1 MTFKHLSAFCFSLL
15 FTTSLFATSSVVA
28 DCTESSQW
36 GAQDTLGSA
45 NLVTPQRT
53 LEAAKLIKQGKSMPL
68 GIAIGPDT
76 PAFPPRSLNLQIV
89 QPNQQGGQKLSSF
102 GYEANYNDDLLQT
115 WLGIGSQLDGLGHMG
130 ENGKYYNCL
139 DEKEISV
146 ITGLTKLGT
155 HAVPPLVGR
164 AVILDM
170 AAHAGVKVMAAG
182 QHFGSVEIKAAAK
195 AQGLKMGE
203 GDIILFH
210 TGWTTAKLESDPTTW
225 GSSEPGLSNE
235 GAEYI
240 ASLNPMAVGADTW
253 GLEAV
258 PQADGDKLF
267 YGHITF
273 LKKNGIY
280 ILETMNVGPLLSEGV
295 NEFMFVLGQPRIIGT
310 VQAMINPVALY

>member
-1 MTFKHLSAFCFSLL
+1 MTYKHLSVFCFSL
-15 FTTSLFATSSVVA
+15 SLAASSVLA
-28 DCTESSQW
+28 DCTKSLQW
-36 GAQDTLGSA
+36 GADDTLGSA

-53 LEAAKLIKQGKSMPL
+53 LIAAKLIKQGKSMPL
-68 GIAIGPDT
+68 GIAIGPNT

-89 QPNQQGGQKLSSF
+89 QPNQQGGQKLTDF
-102 GYEANYNDDLLQT
+102 GYDANYNDDMLQT
-115 WLGIGSQLDGLGHMG
+115 WVGIGSQLDGLGHLG

-139 DEKEISV
+139 DEKEISA

-170 AAHAGVKVMAAG
+170 AEHAGVKVMEAG
-182 QHFGSVEIKAAAK
+182 QHFGPDEIKAAAK
-195 AQGLKMGE
+195 AQGVKMGE

-210 TGWTTAKLESDPTTW
+210 TGWTEGKLSSDPATW
-225 GSSEPGLSNE
+225 GSSEPGLNNA

-253 GLEAV
+253 GLEPIPA
-258 PQADGDKLF
+258 PKGDKVF
-267 YGHITF
+267 YGHVTF

-280 ILETMNVGPLLSEGV
+280 ILETMNVGPLLREGV
-295 NEFMFVLGQPRIIGT
+295 NEFMFVLGQPRIVGT

>member
-1 MTFKHLSAFCFSLL
+1 MTYKHLSAFCLTLSL
-15 FTTSLFATSSVVA
+15 ATSSVLA
-28 DCTESSQW
+28 DCTVSSRW
-36 GAQDTLGSA
+36 GADDTLGSA

-68 GIAIGPDT
+68 GIAIGPNT

-89 QPNQQGGQKLSSF
+89 QPNPQGGQRLTDF
-102 GYEANYNDDLLQT
+102 GYEANYNDDILQT
-115 WLGIGSQLDGLGHMG
+115 WVGIGSQLDGLGHLG

-139 DEKEISV
+139 DEKEISA

-170 AAHAGVKVMAAG
+170 AAHAGVKVMEAG
-182 QHFGSVEIKAAAK
+182 QHFGPAEIKAAAK
-195 AQGLKMGE
+195 AQGVKMGE

-210 TGWTTAKLESDPTTW
+210 TGWTEGKLESDPATW
-225 GSSEPGLSNE
+225 GSLEPGLNNA
-235 GAEYI
+235 GAQYI

-253 GLEAV
+253 GLDSIPAAE
-258 PQADGDKLF
+258 GDKVF
-267 YGHITF
+267 YGHVIF
-273 LKKNGIY
+273 LKQNGIY
-280 ILETMNVGPLLSEGV
+280 ILETMNVGPLLREGV
-295 NEFMFVLGQPRIIGT
+295 NEFMFVLGQPRIVGT

>member
-1 MTFKHLSAFCFSLL
+1 MTYKHLSAFCLTLSL
-15 FTTSLFATSSVVA
+15 ATSSVLA
-28 DCTESSQW
+28 DCTVSSQW
-36 GAQDTLGSA
+36 GAGDTLGSA

-68 GIAIGPDT
+68 GIAIGPNT

-89 QPNQQGGQKLSSF
+89 QPNQQGGQKLTDF
-102 GYEANYNDDLLQT
+102 GYEANYNDDILQT
-115 WLGIGSQLDGLGHMG
+115 WVGIGSQLDGLGHLG

-139 DEKEISV
+139 DEKEISA

-170 AAHAGVKVMAAG
+170 AAHAGVKVMEAG
-182 QHFGSVEIKAAAK
+182 QHFGPAEIKAAAK
-195 AQGLKMGE
+195 AQGVKMGE

-210 TGWTTAKLESDPTTW
+210 TGWTEGKLESDPATW
-225 GSSEPGLSNE
+225 GSLEPGLNNA
-235 GAEYI
+235 GAQYI

-253 GLEAV
+253 GLDSIPAAE
-258 PQADGDKLF
+258 GDKVF
-267 YGHITF
+267 YGHVIF
-273 LKKNGIY
+273 LKQNGIY
-280 ILETMNVGPLLSEGV
+280 ILETMNVGPLLREGV
-295 NEFMFVLGQPRIIGT
+295 NEFMFVLGQPRIVGT